1 MLEEINLIIPK
12 EFYTKTSEIISL
24 LKEAEIINL
33 KLNFYGL
40 KLTVNRTSQ
49 KSSLDITSDAR

>member
-33 KLNFYGL
+33 KLNFHGL

-49 KSSLDITSDAR
+49 KSSQDITSDAR